1 MAASVAATATATAA
15 ACGAARGGAP
25 TESGCGAGVAASRGA
40 GRGYPGGASPSGRD
54 GLLRGKGG
62 KAWVKNMNIH
72 RIHNP
77 FSVGKHVLFVLA
89 RINSACDSQS
99 IFKVYLKVFLRN
111 PVSCSSALYF
121 CKQLSFNTLLYQSY
135 CI

>member
-25 TESGCGAGVAASRGA
+25 TESGCDGAAASRGA
-40 GRGYPGGASPSGRD
+40 GRDCRGGASPSGRD
-54 GLLRGKGG
+54 GLLRSKGG
-62 KAWVKNMNIH
+62 KAWGKNMNIR

-89 RINSACDSQS
+89 RINLACDSQS
-99 IFKVYLKVFLRN
+99 IYIVYLKVFLRN
-111 PVSCSSALYF
+111 PVSCSSALHF
-121 CKQLSFNTLLYQSY
+121 CKQFSFNTLLYQSK
-135 CI
+135 